1 MGAARERPGGGPWS
15 LTAVGVLLL
24 CLATAG
30 CTASPLSAASAPA
43 GAVTPSGVPTD
54 ASALPSP
61 SESPSPAAA
70 ASATSSPTPTGASSA
85 PATPS
90 VVTTTVTATP
100 SPVPLPGPKC
110 DEATIRRAVDG
121 TSFPLLRIENATYYY
136 DTFTVV
142 GCRGSYALV
151 ESSHRGSSTATYWF
165 LAAGDKGWKV
175 IGTEGVRA
183 STPAT
188 EPLTTRGELDAMTS
202 GRSKE
207 FLDAVGPVAGVR
219 PVV

>member
-1 MGAARERPGGGPWS
+1 M
-15 LTAVGVLLL
+15 
-24 CLATAG
+24 
-30 CTASPLSAASAPA
+30 
-43 GAVTPSGVPTD
+43 
-54 ASALPSP
+54 
-61 SESPSPAAA
+61 
-70 ASATSSPTPTGASSA
+70 
-85 PATPS
+85 
-90 VVTTTVTATP
+90 TATP